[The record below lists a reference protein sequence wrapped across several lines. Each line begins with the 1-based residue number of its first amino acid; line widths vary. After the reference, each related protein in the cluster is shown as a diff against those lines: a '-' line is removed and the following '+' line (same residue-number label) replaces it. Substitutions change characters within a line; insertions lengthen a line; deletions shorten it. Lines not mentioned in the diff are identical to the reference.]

1 MIEIDQVVRFLE
13 PLGRMKH
20 RIDNCDSGLWAVI
33 RYESWQPRSRCRILH
48 HGCGAVWQLPYAGRP
63 GLMAGSLSML
73 YVPDPSYKLAL
84 SLSGWRNEQ
93 SLLSEEVN

>member
-73 YVPDPSYKLAL
+73 YGPGP
-84 SLSGWRNEQ
+84 
-93 SLLSEEVN
+93 